1 VVFVGEQQKD
11 WSERR
16 RVLDGNAEIV
26 FTSPENIIC
35 NKIYRDMLRSEVYK
49 KRLVALVV
57 DKAHCVKTW

>member
-1 VVFVGEQQKD
+1 VFIGEQQKD
-11 WSERR
+11 WRQQR

-35 NKIYRDMLRSEVYK
+35 NKTYRDMLRSEVYK

-57 DKAHCVKTW
+57 DEAHCIKTW